1 MIKEMDKNSKV
12 LQDVIKQV
20 QDTKRVFLKP
30 KALMQKSIEND
41 AQYLLSLGQFIQEGQ
56 KQVQIFQKQ
65 GKSYE
70 ASKLQVEVL
79 EAIGKYQS
87 NENIVNEKQTHY
99 EKVFLPMYE
108 EQIKESNEK
117 FEEYY
122 EKCKKALSDNES
134 NENAQVKRILNFIS
148 KEIKDYEDYPEKEE
162 EFQSHTYK
170 IFKRLIGKLDEELA
184 RL

>member
-1 MIKEMDKNSKV
+1 MDKNSKV

-20 QDTKRVFLKP
+20 QETKRVFLKP
-30 KALMQKSIEND
+30 KALMQKSVEND
-41 AQYLLSLGQFIQEGQ
+41 AQYLLALGQFIQEGQ

-65 GKSYE
+65 GKNYE

-87 NENIVNEKQTHY
+87 NEGIVNEKQTHY

-117 FEEYY
+117 FDESY
-122 EKCKKALSDNES
+122 ENCKKALKEHES

-162 EFQSHTYK
+162 EFKNHTYK
-170 IFKRLIGKLDEELA
+170 IFKRLLGKLNEELA
-184 RL
+184 KI